1 MISILAKMQ
10 LYSLITSA
18 DLSFIPSIVEEL
30 RQVPCPTL
38 SLSMARYLRENY
50 TTRHWARPSNLQ
62 YKPILIR
69 Q

>member
-38 SLSMARYLRENY
+38 SLSMARYLRE
-50 TTRHWARPSNLQ
+50 TIRHVIEQDRPTSNTSQ
-62 YKPILIR
+62 S
-69 Q
+69 